1 MSNKDLSATA
11 AFQNLLKTLCL
22 SEFPCGIG
30 SWRNPK
36 DKFADGQYSITMKD
50 YGVQHEKMEV
60 LQEYLHSGTWDVD
73 TSWSEEAASL
83 RQIAVSE
90 PWKISKKF
98 VWQYFKTLR
107 LIDKEI
113 NDLDPG
119 MKNLENLEE
128 LTLSVNKLEKIVS
141 DRLPPKIK
149 VLELCYNNLQTVS
162 SICKHPPA
170 LLHLGLSY
178 NLLAS
183 SQEYKYFTA
192 EFWPSLMSLDLSYN
206 DLVELVELVEK
217 LSTLPRLQ
225 NLVLLGNPLSL
236 IPGYRGHVI
245 DAMRNL
251 MIFDNIHVSADEK
264 HHFKG
269 LGKKKELILD
279 EAQVVISIGDLKGIP
294 MPDEMKEDDERP
306 EFPVITT
313 TYSVKYEML
322 QEENENSKETTDG
335 IQRMTSVS
343 WHPDTEIPEENE
355 EEIEAA
361 EIYTESSKKMTSS
374 YKTKSLEWDEEGI
387 HVDYKN
393 IHATDE
399 LVGLR
404 DFLKEGIKF
413 VVLQEQVHHWPA
425 TPVEDI
431 GETPTTPDGKK
442 GKKDG
447 GKETPSKKG
456 KDAKGKDKG
465 GKGGSAKDKG
475 KKKTGKDSTVDM
487 RSDPPIVT
495 EVGSYVIPLNSFVDG
510 ESEFKKTCHC
520 GGGPMPAV
528 TIDESATP
536 AVPKP
541 EQSKATP
548 GKAGRKKSPSPERNN
563 KSRKGSAGKKGAS
576 RGVDKNRPPSNTSVN
591 SEDER
596 MKLPAPITLS
606 VNIELIRWKTAADS
620 MKQLY

>member
-1 MSNKDLSATA
+1 MSNKDLNATA
-11 AFQNLLKTLCL
+11 AFQDLLKTLCL

-36 DKFADGQYSITMKD
+36 DKFAEGQYSITMKD

-83 RQIAVSE
+83 RQLAVSE
-90 PWKISKKF
+90 PWKINKKF
-98 VWQYFKTLR
+98 IWHYFKTLR

-113 NDLDPG
+113 VDLDPG
-119 MKNLENLEE
+119 MKNLVNLEE
-128 LTLSVNKLEKIVS
+128 LTLSVNKLEKILS

-149 VLELCYNNLQTVS
+149 VLELCYNKLQTVS

-183 SQEYKYFTA
+183 TQEYKYFTA

-206 DLVELVELVEK
+206 NLIELVELVEK
-217 LSTLPRLQ
+217 LSTLPKLQ

-245 DAMRNL
+245 DAIRNL
-251 MIFDNIHVSADEK
+251 MIFDDTHVSADEK

-279 EAQVVISIGDLKGIP
+279 EAQLVISIADLKGIP
-294 MPDEMKEDDERP
+294 MPEELKEDDERP

-313 TYSVKYEML
+313 TYVVKYEML
-322 QEENENSKETTDG
+322 LEEDEVRKGTADD

-343 WHPDTEIPEENE
+343 WHPDTDIPEENE
-355 EEIEAA
+355 NEEDVL
-361 EIYTESSKKMTSS
+361 TQSSKRMITT
-374 YKTKSLEWDEEGI
+374 YKTQSLEWDEEGI
-387 HVDYKN
+387 HIGYKN
-393 IHATDE
+393 LHVTDE

-413 VVLQEQVHHWPA
+413 VILQEKVHHWPA
-425 TPVEDI
+425 TPIEDD
-431 GETPTTPDGKK
+431 GESPLTPDPKK
-442 GKKDG
+442 NKKDG
-447 GKETPSKKG
+447 GKDTPAKKG

-475 KKKTGKDSTVDM
+475 KKKTGKDSSADM
-487 RSDPPIVT
+487 KSDPPIIT
-495 EVGSYVIPLNSFVDG
+495 EIGSYVIPLNSFVEG

-536 AVPKP
+536 AIPKVDATK
-541 EQSKATP
+541 STP
-548 GKAGRKKSPSPERNN
+548 GKGKKSPSPDRNT

-576 RGVDKNRPPSNTSVN
+576 RGADKNRPPSNTSEN

-596 MKLPAPITLS
+596 MKLPPPITLS
-606 VNIELIRWKTAADS
+606 VDIELIRWKTAADS
-620 MKQLY
+620 MKQL